1 MITRF
6 ADGSDR
12 LPPLPLMAGLLG
24 AALLSAIL
32 IWLVGGSMLVAA
44 TYAGGLLV
52 LILAL
57 LLTNGL
63 RGAAEQDGHGQP
75 DWSVTHAAI
84 ENRRRAIAITDRA
97 NRVVCSNTCYDQWF
111 GGEAAP
117 PELGFEA
124 SDRDRLT
131 GGTVSGPRKI

>member
-1 MITRF
+1 
-6 ADGSDR
+6 
-12 LPPLPLMAGLLG
+12 
-24 AALLSAIL
+24 
-32 IWLVGGSMLVAA
+32 MLVAA
-44 TYAGGLLV
+44 AYAGGLLV

-117 PELGFEA
+117 PELGFDE

-131 GGTVSGPRKI
+131 GAARGAWRDGVGTAEDLTFAASGKNY